1 MILINSAEF
10 DYAKIDLEKDLF
22 FAGDNGTG
30 KTSMIIALFYLFS
43 GDNNSRKLGISS
55 DKKTFK
61 EYYFPDERAS
71 FLIYEFEDFFIFMY
85 KQNSEV
91 FKFFSKQSFDI
102 NEIIQ
107 DNGQLKPFK
116 EIQSYLKSAPLKY
129 LAKSSEYR
137 TIIYGQN
144 RNYLDFKITTI
155 KNYDVFIELFN
166 QTFNVDKSIVD
177 TNSIKRAIQKSLNI
191 EEKNIEFN
199 YQHYIDEIKK
209 FQDTYIFFRNF
220 EKEHNRIEKTIEL
233 KEKLLAD
240 EEQLEKLKSFILY
253 RKEFEIELL
262 AKRKEERERFEKESQ
277 QVASLLEHKN
287 QSIGRC
293 EKRFLKRKIHL
304 ESDISK
310 IKKLKEKFSS
320 EQYEKQQ
327 NLYNRE
333 PYLEQEQAEK
343 QTQLTLLE
351 ANILNAVD
359 SIEADIRAFK
369 IKVERELPNEKN
381 RKKEQ
386 IEEKYQDKRGQN
398 KEKQRHEKE
407 TLQHKIDTQRE
418 RLNYQIDERREKREN
433 QHATA
438 SLIQE
443 KYREIFSEFREH
455 IDEERELYQR
465 QKEESQEQQRGTK
478 KRLKELEEQT
488 KEIQKSYDKERKE
501 ISKELCKKR
510 SILNQT
516 IRENRAILLTPK
528 GSFKEFLQQSGLSWE
543 RELYPIMD
551 ASLLTIS
558 SQKLQPKV
566 IEQPAL
572 LAIEMQTQ
580 ELKNIPTQEEAEE
593 NISLAKKAKKEA
605 LNNYKN
611 SKIQLKNEEKNKTL
625 ALNKERN
632 FLNYELENRAFKIKG
647 YEEKLMEIK
656 SITLPK
662 KEKEIKEKKERELS
676 TIKSELKESDHSIKK
691 FKEQLA
697 NLNQELKSFYATQK
711 KELQQQNATLI
722 EQEREEIKAL
732 DSWFKKQKDKINQ
745 EIKEA
750 QQSKNSLTK
759 DEKITLLRAE
769 LNQIKQQ
776 LTAIQQAKQ
785 YLQEYEREKN
795 FIAQLESFK
804 SQLEIL
810 IENRNNFE
818 ERIKQKRTS
827 LEEQRK
833 ALQEN
838 LIKIKSEMIQ
848 LEKGIKRG
856 EEIKIENT
864 IPKKSNLFLHEILEE
879 YRTIDREYRDNR
891 VTLKEL
897 LARLNGLKGNLFLD
911 ISFRLSNFNSFK
923 KLSEDY
929 ETLEKLYELQAF
941 KEQKFT
947 PIKETTNE
955 EYLNFIQNEIPSK
968 LGSLSN
974 SEENFQE
981 QVKKINQ
988 NLATIDFSI
997 VKDIKIRTE
1006 IGNQRSVLKLLT
1018 EMKRLIEN
1026 LTITD
1031 NRASL
1036 FFDKPQTNQ
1045 NLQKISNLL
1054 SEIKA
1059 TLNGGAITLLDT
1071 IDLSLEFTENGKL
1084 KRDVTQIK
1092 NDSSTGGTI
1101 LLKMAL
1107 AVSILGLYTQ
1117 ERESTFF
1124 LILDEVSRLHSHNQ
1138 DLLRTFAN
1146 SRGFRIVFVTP
1157 EPVYAKPDEIKYYK
1171 FQRRDDSRFEIIGLN
1186 L

>member
-10 DYAKIDLEKDLF
+10 DYAEIDLEKDLF

-30 KTSMIIALFYLFS
+30 KTSTIIALFYLFS

-91 FKFFSKQSFDI
+91 FKFFSQQNFDI
-102 NEIIQ
+102 NEIIEE
-107 DNGQLKPFK
+107 NGQLKPFK
-116 EIQSYLKSAPLKY
+116 EIQTYLKSAPLKY

-240 EEQLEKLKSFILY
+240 EDKLEQLKSSILY
-253 RKEFEIELL
+253 RKAFEIELL
-262 AKRKEERERFEKESQ
+262 SKRKEEREQFEKESQ
-277 QVASLLEHKN
+277 NFEKQLEKKN
-287 QSIGRC
+287 HSIGRC

-304 ESDISK
+304 ESDIHK
-310 IKKLKEKFSS
+310 IEKLKEKFSPKIY
-320 EQYEKQQ
+320 QKQQ
-327 NLYNRE
+327 NLYNKQ
-333 PYLEQEQAEK
+333 PYLEQEQADK

-351 ANILNAVD
+351 ANILNAVE
-359 SIEADIRAFK
+359 SIDADIRTLKVK
-369 IKVERELPNEKN
+369 IEREIPNEKST
-381 RKKEQ
+381 KKEQ
-386 IEEKYQDKRGQN
+386 ITRKYQEEKEQL
-398 KEKQRHEKE
+398 KEQQRHEKE
-407 TLQHKIDTQRE
+407 IKQHKIDTKKE
-418 RLNYQIDERREKREN
+418 RITYQIDELREKRES
-433 QHATA
+433 QHAT
-438 SLIQE
+438 SSSIHE
-443 KYREIFSEFREH
+443 KYRQSFNEFREH
-455 IDEERELYQR
+455 IDEERELYQK
-465 QKEESQEQQRGTK
+465 QKEESQEQQRISQK
-478 KRLKELEEQT
+478 QLKELDEQSR
-488 KEIQKSYDKERKE
+488 EIQKDYKKKHKN
-501 ISKELCKKR
+501 ISSELWEKR
-510 SILNQT
+510 SKINQT

-551 ASLLTIS
+551 VSLLTMD
-558 SQKLQPKV
+558 SQKLQPKIV
-566 IEQPAL
+566 EQPSL
-572 LAIEMQTQ
+572 LSIKMQTH
-580 ELKNIPTQEEAEE
+580 ELKSIPTQEEAEQS
-593 NISLAKKAKKEA
+593 IALAKQEKKEA

-611 SKIQLKNEEKNKTL
+611 LKVQLKEEVRTQL
-625 ALNKERN
+625 QSLNKERN
-632 FLNYELENRAFKIKG
+632 FINYELENRAKKIKG
-647 YEEKLMEIK
+647 YQERLMEIK
-656 SITLPK
+656 TITLPS
-662 KEKEIKEKKERELS
+662 KERELKEFKERELS
-676 TIKSELKESDHSIKK
+676 AIKSHLQESENRIKELK
-691 FKEQLA
+691 KEL
-697 NLNQELKSFYATQK
+697 NSLNQELQSFYTRQK
-711 KELQQQNATLI
+711 KELQQQSLI
-722 EQEREEIKAL
+722 FSEQEREEIKHL
-732 DSWFKKQKDKINQ
+732 DRWFNEQKEKITL

-750 QQSKNSLTK
+750 QKSKNSLTK
-759 DEKITLLRAE
+759 DEKITLLRVE
-769 LNQIKQQ
+769 LNQIKSQ
-776 LTAIQQAKQ
+776 LNSVQEAKQ
-785 YLQEYEREKN
+785 YLEEYDKEKSL
-795 FIAQLESFK
+795 ISKLESFK
-804 SQLEIL
+804 SELEIL
-810 IENRNNFE
+810 IENHNNFA
-818 ERIKQKRTS
+818 ERIKQKRVS
-827 LEEQRK
+827 LLEQQK
-833 ALQEN
+833 QLQER
-838 LIKIKSEMIQ
+838 LVKIKSEMIQ

-856 EEIKIENT
+856 EEIKIENIT
-864 IPKKSNLFLHEILEE
+864 PKKSNIYLNELLEQ
-879 YRTIDREYRDNR
+879 YRSIDREYRDNR

-897 LARLNGLKGNLFLD
+897 LTRLNGLKGGLFLD
-911 ISFRLSNFNSFK
+911 ISFRLSNFNNFQ
-923 KLSEDY
+923 KLSEDN

-981 QVKKINQ
+981 QVKKINN
-988 NLATIDFSI
+988 NLANIDFSI

-1006 IGNQRSVLKLLT
+1006 VGSQRSVLKLLT

-1031 NRASL
+1031 NKSSL

-1045 NLQKISNLL
+1045 NLQKISTLL
-1054 SEIKA
+1054 SEIKS

-1084 KRDVTQIK
+1084 KKDVTQIK

-1117 ERESTFF
+1117 EKESTFF

-1138 DLLRTFAN
+1138 DLLRNFAN